1 MKIYQKLLCAI
12 LFGVV
17 STMGIVSAQNSE
29 NEPPKYRMEQVYI
42 FEDAKPIEYIFVLN
56 GSVGFKSVKALKQF
70 IEKLPPE
77 TIIEWRPSCEI
88 LGDEPLR
95 SSEKEMADFK
105 AFCESKKVKFILV
118 PAG

>member
-1 MKIYQKLLCAI
+1 MKIYQKLLFSI
-12 LFGVV
+12 LCGIV
-17 STMGIVSAQNSE
+17 SMVNTVSAQNNA
-29 NEPPKYRMEQVYI
+29 NEPSKYRMEQVYI
-42 FEDAKPIEYIFVLN
+42 FEEAKPIEYIFVLN
-56 GSVGFKSVKALKQF
+56 GSVGFKSVKALKKF

-77 TIIEWRPSCEI
+77 TIIEWRPSCEV

-118 PAG
+118 PTG